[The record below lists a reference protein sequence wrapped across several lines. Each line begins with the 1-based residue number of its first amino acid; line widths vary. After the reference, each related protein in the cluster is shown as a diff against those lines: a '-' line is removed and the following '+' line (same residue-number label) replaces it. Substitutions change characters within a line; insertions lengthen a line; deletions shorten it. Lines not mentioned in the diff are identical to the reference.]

1 MNMILVLST
10 QPLVERLGWALV
22 HFLWQGALIA
32 CLYLIARTQFVPPQ
46 SAGIRYILSCAAL
59 GAMIAA
65 PIVTLVTNSSPS
77 PVPAMTLIS
86 GVLTAPPVGWPASWL
101 DTF

>member
-1 MNMILVLST
+1 MSMTALLPM

-32 CLYLIARTQFVPPQ
+32 GLYLIARTLLVRPER
-46 SAGIRYILSCAAL
+46 AALRYTLSCAAL

-65 PIVTLVTNSSPS
+65 PAVTLLTNRPEG
-77 PVPAMTLIS
+77 PAPGMTLIA
-86 GVLTAPPVGWPASWL
+86 GAFTTPPEVFPYSAE
-101 DTF
+101 